1 MFKCLKTRERE
12 RWGEMNK
19 MCTSYCG
26 WDWERER
33 ESEASSTQAVW
44 TDEGIKAAHF
54 LKKCCPKSCHNRFY
68 LSRYSFQSCPK
79 VTRYLGYFVRKFVMK
94 KFQNSPN
101 LVTLHPSWNSD
112 CVEERERKREGITHH
127 LIKNVI
133 TSIWAVFLPFY
144 GCLSVFLFSQSS
156 VFVFVG
162 KKKKMERE
170 KTIFCENCFTGQ
182 QTKTIFCSF
191 VANMLCRA
199 SKDSFLKH

>member
-68 LSRYSFQSCPK
+68 LNRYSFQSCPK

-133 TSIWAVFLPFY
+133 TSIWAVYLFMVAWTSFY
-144 GCLSVFLFSQSS
+144 
-156 VFVFVG
+156 FVQ
-162 KKKKMERE
+162 
-170 KTIFCENCFTGQ
+170 KTIFCENCFGQ
-182 QTKTIFCSF
+182 KKRYDDEKEKAVWPNLGIF
-191 VANMLCRA
+191 
-199 SKDSFLKH
+199 